1 MVHSQ
6 AYESIWS
13 LVGWIIITTSHHDVN
28 GMVGIGHKN
37 RWMMSWG
44 SHWDRTGSRCISR
57 ISPSRCLQVTRR
69 CRPLFDM
76 PPDDSI
82 CAAALKRSQV
92 PPIFGFPPGV
102 QTGCPECLRFGSRS
116 ILELNPTVLVGFV
129 IFWKKYGLHWEWV
142 KILAPKW
149 MVSSCSYL
157 KWPRQEAHRPVPA
170 RSQMP
175 EVVGRGWPLLLQ
187 WLLPTKLGG

>member
-1 MVHSQ
+1 MVLSWMNYYNDLTSRRQ
-6 AYESIWS
+6 WN
-13 LVGWIIITTSHHDVN
+13 GWDWAQKSVNDV
-28 GMVGIGHKN
+28 MEIP
-37 RWMMSWG
+37 
-44 SHWDRTGSRCISR
+44 WDPTGSRCISR

-82 CAAALKRSQV
+82 CAAAQV

-157 KWPRQEAHRPVPA
+157 KWPRQEARRPVPA